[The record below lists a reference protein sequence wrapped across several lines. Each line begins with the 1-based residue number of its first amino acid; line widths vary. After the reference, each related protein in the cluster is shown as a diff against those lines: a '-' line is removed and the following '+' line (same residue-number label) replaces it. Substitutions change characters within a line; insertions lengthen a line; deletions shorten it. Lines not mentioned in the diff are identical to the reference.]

1 MELTVTTAV
10 LTVLAFIVPAAVYLL
25 LRPKRSSRGA
35 QWRSGLF
42 LLVAAINFGALI
54 NTHPVGGKLVL
65 QLVLG
70 IGFFIGGAIEL
81 MRNRT
86 ALD

>member
-1 MELTVTTAV
+1 MTTAV

-35 QWRSGLF
+35 QWRSALF